1 MINKSASRVHTVLI
15 LAVILVVT
23 FVSYLPI
30 LKGEFLLWDD
40 DVHVLENIT
49 IRGLDLEHVL
59 EMFTST
65 VNKIYIPLT
74 SLSFALEHHFL
85 GYNPFVYHLDNVLL
99 HLLVVVMVFLLG
111 RKLGLSQ
118 PAAGMAALIF
128 GIHPIHV
135 ESVAWITER
144 KDVLY
149 AAFYMA
155 ALLSYLRY
163 LEEKRG
169 YWLWVTTILGAL
181 SMLAKPMALSLPLI
195 LILLDWFKGRPL
207 EGQAFIE
214 KLPLGVIV
222 GGIAWISYAAHA
234 RIPGESVAQS
244 ALIWPWT
251 FTFYLR
257 QFFFPYISVPLY
269 RLAKPVLLTNPEYFL
284 SIAVFILVVLAL
296 ARLRRHKW
304 FVFAVLFYFLSI
316 FFLLRFDET
325 KDVNTVADRFM
336 YLPGLGLCLLLGL
349 GVEWLWKKCGR
360 KNLARP
366 VGSLRGG
373 MVVAGFVVLVVA
385 LSYKTFR
392 QCYVWCDSVSLWQH
406 QLKYFSDTPIALNN
420 LATAYGKEKEF
431 ERAQDEYKKIMR
443 LGLENV
449 RKGLSPQAVGY
460 VRQVDFLIALYQ
472 KAIKSDPRF
481 EDAYY
486 NLGNLY
492 ARIGRLPD
500 AVEAYK
506 KALEIDAKF
515 KDVHCGLG
523 DVYVEAGDVRQA
535 IFAFDQALQFH
546 PEDRDLHV
554 MVVKAYTKAIEK
566 NADVAA
572 YRQAR
577 SSVLAHYAA
586 MVNKDRPKAASY
598 FNLGNLYV
606 EVGDAGMALLAYR
619 RALEI
624 DPRHSGA
631 LYNLGNFYKEQG
643 RPKEALGFYQKALDV
658 DPRMADAWL
667 NMGVIYGRQAALSRT
682 VQGEPRRRLDY
693 LGQRGE
699 KDREKS
705 FYQKALQV
713 DPRNGRAYFNLGFLE
728 EAAGDLPGALGFYQK
743 SVVLDPANAEG
754 HYNLGNVYAKLKD
767 VPEAIAAYLKAV
779 EYDPKHINALV
790 NLSILSFQKEDFAA
804 AVKYCDEAVLL
815 GYDAPEGYLNALA
828 PYRKTGAGN

>member
-1 MINKSASRVHTVLI
+1 MLNKSASRFPTFFILI
-15 LAVILVVT
+15 IILVIT

-74 SLSFALEHHFL
+74 SLSFALEHHFF

-118 PAAGMAALIF
+118 AAAGMAALIF

-163 LEEKRG
+163 LGEKRVH
-169 YWLWVTTILGAL
+169 WLWVTTILGAL
-181 SMLAKPMALSLPLI
+181 SMLSKPMALSLPLI
-195 LILLDWFKGRPL
+195 LALLDWFKGRPFNR
-207 EGQAFIE
+207 QAFIE
-214 KLPLGVIV
+214 KLPLGIII

-234 RIPGESVAQS
+234 RIPGESVVQS

-257 QFFFPYISVPLY
+257 QFFFPYISVPLH

-284 SIAVFILVVLAL
+284 SLAVLVLVVLAL
-296 ARLRRHKW
+296 ARLQSRLYVGTVQDSARGAPRRNKW

-349 GVEWLWKKCGR
+349 GVEQLWKKCNG
-360 KNLARP
+360 KNLAR
-366 VGSLRGG
+366 G
-373 MVVAGFVVLVVA
+373 MVVAGFVVLA
-385 LSYKTFR
+385 AAFSHKTFR
-392 QCYVWCDSVSLWQH
+392 QCYVWRDSMSLWRH
-406 QLKYFSDTPIALNN
+406 DLKYYPDEPLALNN
-420 LATAYGKEKEF
+420 FAIVLGKTKEF
-431 ERAQDEYKKIMR
+431 QDAQKEYKQVTR
-443 LGLENV
+443 SGLAEV
-449 RKGLSPQAVGY
+449 QKGLAPEVVAKI
-460 VRQVDFLIALYQ
+460 RKVDHLIGLYQ
-472 KAIKSDPRF
+472 RAIKVEPGYM
-481 EDAYY
+481 DAYY
-486 NLGNLY
+486 NLGDQY
-492 ARIGRLPD
+492 ARVGRFPD
-500 AVEAYK
+500 AVEAYM
-506 KALEIDAKF
+506 KALEIDPKF
-515 KDVHCGLG
+515 KDAHCGLG
-523 DVYVEAGDVRQA
+523 DVYVEVGDARQA
-535 IFAFDQALQFH
+535 VFAFDQALQLN
-546 PEDRDLHV
+546 PEDKDLHV

-566 NADVAA
+566 NPGVSA
-572 YRQAR
+572 YREAR
-577 SSVLAHYAA
+577 SNVLARYAA

-598 FNLGNLYV
+598 FNLGNLYA
-606 EVGDAGMALLAYR
+606 EVGDNAMALLAYR
-619 RALEI
+619 RVLEI

-631 LYNLGNFYKEQG
+631 LYNLGNLYKEQG
-643 RPKEALGFYQKALDV
+643 RLKEALGFYQKALDV
-658 DPRMADAWL
+658 NPRMADAWL
-667 NMGVIYGRQAALSRT
+667 NMGVIYGRQ
-682 VQGEPRRRLDY
+682 
-693 LGQRGE
+693 GE

-713 DPRNGRAYFNLGFLE
+713 DPRNGRAYFNLAFLE
-728 EAAGDLPGALGFYQK
+728 EAAENLPGALELYQK
-743 SVVLDPANAEG
+743 SVTLDPANAEG
-754 HYNLGNVYAKLKD
+754 YYNMGNIYAKLNNTE
-767 VPEAIAAYLKAV
+767 EAISSYLKAV
-779 EYDPKHINALV
+779 DQDSRHMNALV

-815 GYDAPEGYLNALA
+815 GYAAPEGYLNALA
-828 PYRKTGAGN
+828 PHRQPVGGN